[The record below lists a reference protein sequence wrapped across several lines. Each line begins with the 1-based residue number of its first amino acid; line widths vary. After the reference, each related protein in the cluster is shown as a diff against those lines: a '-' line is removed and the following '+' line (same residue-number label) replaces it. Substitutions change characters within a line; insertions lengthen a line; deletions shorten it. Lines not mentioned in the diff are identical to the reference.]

1 MLAGTAACAE
11 PAMRI
16 DIDTG
21 ARSLTVYGADEQV
34 LARFDDI
41 SVGRGGVAAVHYKG
55 DHSTPL
61 GHYRIVAV
69 HRPHRYDTFYEL
81 DYPTPVHAELAYA
94 AGRLKATARAA
105 IDAAHAAGHRPPS
118 NTALGGGIG
127 IHGIGQ
133 GSLAVHQAFNWTNG
147 CVALTNEQLHSL
159 GEWAVPGTAVDI
171 R

>member
-1 MLAGTAACAE
+1 MLASAAVCAE
-11 PAMRI
+11 PEVRI
-16 DIDTG
+16 DIDTS
-21 ARSLTVYGADEQV
+21 ARSLTVYGADQQV

-61 GHYRIVAV
+61 GHYHIVAV
-69 HRPHRYDTFYEL
+69 HQPHRYDTFYEL
-81 DYPTPVHAELAYA
+81 DYPTAAHAELADA
-94 AGRLKATARAA
+94 AGRLKARARAA
-105 IDAAHAAGHRPPS
+105 IEAAHAAGRRPPS
-118 NTALGGGIG
+118 TTVLGGGIG

-147 CVALTNEQLHSL
+147 CVALTNEQLHAL
-159 GEWAVPGTAVDI
+159 GKWARLGTPVDI